1 MIIRAFYSIQ
11 DTVTPVKIGVAMIGL
26 NLILNLTLIWFLQEG
41 GLALATATSAII
53 QIIILFS
60 ILHKKL
66 KITGDKQIFLSALK
80 TIIATFLMCVACWI
94 ALKMVP
100 AGNGKLILKF
110 ARLLIPL
117 TISLVTF
124 FIVSF
129 LLKSEELKY
138 LYISIRKKKQ

>member
-1 MIIRAFYSIQ
+1 MQ
-11 DTVTPVKIGVAMIGL
+11 DTVTPVKIGAAMIGL

-66 KITGDKQIFLSALK
+66 KITGHKQIFLSALK
-80 TIIATFLMCVACWI
+80 TIIATLFMCVTCWI
-94 ALKMVP
+94 TLKIVP
-100 AGNGKLILKF
+100 TGKGELIIKF

-117 TISLVTF
+117 TASLVAF
-124 FIVSF
+124 FTVSF

-138 LYISIRKKKQ
+138 LYTSLRKKRQ